1 MLDFIGSLFQAFIGR
16 PVFNLLIIIIALL
29 PGHNFGIAIII
40 FTVMVRIALYPLLK
54 KQLHHTIALRK
65 LQPELKK
72 IKKEAKGDKQK
83 EYMLMQ
89 ALYKER
95 EIKPLA
101 SFGIVLAQ
109 LPILLALFFAIR
121 DITDNASTVV
131 SNAYFWVEKL
141 PYMQQL
147 ASGTESLHTVFLGV
161 VDLARPAVE
170 NSVIYWPAMILVVA
184 SVIAQYYQSRQLIM
198 TDKNTRSL
206 RQILKDSSAG
216 KEVDQTEIQAA
227 TGKFTLYIIPF
238 FLFIVAINLVS
249 ALSLYWF
256 IGALVAIWQQSHIL
270 KQDVQEMEAVV
281 DGKKATAEIVQE
293 PEPTVKINKKTGVK
307 TYIKQEQVTLSP
319 AKTNKP
325 KTAKKRSK
333 AKKRR

>member
-16 PVFNLLIIIIALL
+16 PVFNLLIIIIAVL
-29 PGHNFGIAIII
+29 PGHNFGVAIIV
-40 FTVMVRIALYPLLK
+40 FTVIVRLALYPLLR
-54 KQLHHTIALRK
+54 KQLHHTMALRK

-109 LPILLALFFAIR
+109 LPILLALFYAIR
-121 DITDNASTVV
+121 DITDNADTII

-147 ASGTESLHTVFLGV
+147 AAGTESLHTVFLGFI
-161 VDLARPAVE
+161 DLARPAVE
-170 NSVIYWPAMILVVA
+170 NSVIYWPAMVLVIA

-238 FLFIVAINLVS
+238 FLFIVAINLAS

-256 IGALVAIWQQSHIL
+256 VGALVAIWQQSRIL

-281 DGKKATAEIVQE
+281 DGAPAKAEIMTQDE
-293 PEPTVKINKKTGVK
+293 PLVKIHKKTGVK
-307 TYIKQEQVTLSP
+307 TYIKQEQTTP
-319 AKTNKP
+319 PKTKNTKN
-325 KTAKKRSK
+325 KTAKNRSK
-333 AKKRR
+333 SKKRR